1 MKILKLFRVLEDYIE
16 DKKFSMI
23 YRNNRLNIINYSEI
37 IDFSSKL
44 ISIRCD
50 DRIYYIEGINLVIS
64 KMMENELLITG
75 NIDLITFK

>member
-1 MKILKLFRVLEDYIE
+1 MKLFKMLENYID

-37 IDFSSKL
+37 IDFSCKL

-50 DRIYYIEGINLVIS
+50 DKVYYIEGTDLVIS
-64 KMMENELLITG
+64 KMMENEMLITG